1 MPLKVDAG
9 GGYAHV
15 HCGMGGRRNLNSGIG
30 STREQTPGRKV
41 NSVRIAGWGVMD
53 IIITAG
59 CVSGDKIAAGGV
71 SGVRIAAGR
80 VSSLEEVVTML
91 KMCNCRPRKAP
102 PQLRRTPWSLK
113 EYNYP
118 HRHVRRGLDTGQNAK
133 SV

>member
-15 HCGMGGRRNLNSGIG
+15 HCGMGGIRNLNSGIG

-41 NSVRIAGWGVMD
+41 NSVRISGWGVMD
-53 IIITAG
+53 IIITAWG
-59 CVSGDKIAAGGV
+59 VSGDKIAAGV
-71 SGVRIAAGR
+71 MSGIRIAAGR

-102 PQLRRTPWSLK
+102 PELSRTPWFMK
-113 EYNYP
+113 EYSYP
-118 HRHVRRGLDTGQNAK
+118 HRHVRRALGTGQSAK